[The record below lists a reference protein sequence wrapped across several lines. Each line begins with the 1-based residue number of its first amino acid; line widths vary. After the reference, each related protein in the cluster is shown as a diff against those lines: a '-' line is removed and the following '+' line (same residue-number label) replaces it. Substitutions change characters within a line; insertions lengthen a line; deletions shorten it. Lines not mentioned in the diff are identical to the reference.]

1 MPTITVHPVF
11 GMLDFVNIF
20 FLSKSTISS
29 VLLPKCF
36 NKIPFFPLKC
46 TFFHSVLCTGNYI
59 AHAMKMLGIGNNG
72 DQTII
77 QVYFWLQLH
86 VHCTPKTLFLMR
98 QFIYLR
104 CNISIWERKIGLGKH
119 SEFEFV
125 NWQLMLHKMKQCIPL
140 FQKQI
145 IQSGHILYKIV
156 YSQCYYS

>member
-20 FLSKSTISS
+20 FLSKST
-29 VLLPKCF
+29 
-36 NKIPFFPLKC
+36 
-46 TFFHSVLCTGNYI
+46 FFHSVLCTGNYI
-59 AHAMKMLGIGNNG
+59 AHAMKMLGIGNNS

-104 CNISIWERKIGLGKH
+104 CNISI
-119 SEFEFV
+119 
-125 NWQLMLHKMKQCIPL
+125 
-140 FQKQI
+140 
-145 IQSGHILYKIV
+145 
-156 YSQCYYS
+156 